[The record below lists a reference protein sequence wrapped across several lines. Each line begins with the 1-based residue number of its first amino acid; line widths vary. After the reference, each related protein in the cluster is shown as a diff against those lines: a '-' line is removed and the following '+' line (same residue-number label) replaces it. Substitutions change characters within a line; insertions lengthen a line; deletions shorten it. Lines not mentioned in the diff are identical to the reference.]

1 MKYADSFKDLKIHV
15 WNNFLSRRK
24 IAKACEELISS
35 HVEMVDAIS
44 ENIKN
49 VENQICEWQKIQEED
64 PKYDFNEEIE
74 VFQLIAD
81 FYRVNGRL
89 VLIELDV
96 KTAYKHI
103 FLAKSDYE
111 YRFFA
116 RRIYTLMYESDKGL
130 VGPIGQMV
138 KRLEEKVDDRILK
151 IYQDEHSKLCD
162 FLNKHHEELKDI
174 RNSNEAHKFSDFEV
188 QLESIKNLSVAG
200 SMSLIQEFNVYLA
213 NLTMVFMVVQ
223 GALSKKLSEI
233 VALKI
238 GRKSG
243 E

>member
-1 MKYADSFKDLKIHV
+1 MTFADSCEDLGIHV

-24 IAKACEELISS
+24 IAKACEELIRS

-44 ENIKN
+44 ENIEN
-49 VENQICEWQKIQEED
+49 VENQICKWQKIQEED
-64 PKYDFNEEIE
+64 SKYDFNEEIE
-74 VFQLIAD
+74 IFQLIAD

-96 KTAYKHI
+96 NTAYKHI

-130 VGPIGQMV
+130 VVPIGQMV
-138 KRLEEKVDDRILK
+138 KRLEEKVDAGILK
-151 IYQDEHSKLCD
+151 LYKDEHSKLCG
-162 FLNKHHEELKDI
+162 FLNEHHDELKDI

-188 QLESIKNLSVAG
+188 QLESIKNLSVAK
-200 SMSLIQEFNVYLA
+200 SMSLIQEFNVHLA

-223 GALSKKLSEI
+223 GALSKKLNEI
-233 VALKI
+233 AKRKI
-238 GRKSG
+238 GL
-243 E
+243 

>member
-24 IAKACEELISS
+24 ITKAGEELIRT
-35 HVEMVDAIS
+35 HIDMVDSIS
-44 ENIKN
+44 VNIVD
-49 VENQICEWQKIQEED
+49 VENQIQEWQKLQSEA
-64 PKYDFNEEIE
+64 PKYDFHEEIE
-74 VFQLIAD
+74 IFQLIAD

-96 KTAYKHI
+96 NTAYKHI

-116 RRIYTLMYESDKGL
+116 RRIYTLMYESNKGL
-130 VGPIGQMV
+130 VVPIGQMM
-138 KRLEEKVDDRILK
+138 KRLEEKVDAGILK
-151 IYQDEHSKLCD
+151 LYKDEHKKLYD
-162 FLNKHHEELKDI
+162 FLDKHHEELKDV
-174 RNSNEAHKFSDFEV
+174 RNSNEAHKFRDFEV
-188 QLESIKNLSVAG
+188 QLESIKNLSVAR

-223 GALSKKLSEI
+223 GALSKCLSGI
-233 VALKI
+233 VKKK
-238 GRKSG
+238 GCSK
-243 E
+243 

>member
-1 MKYADSFKDLKIHV
+1 MTFADSCEDLGIDV

-24 IAKACEELISS
+24 IAKACEELIRS

-44 ENIKN
+44 ENIEN
-49 VENQICEWQKIQEED
+49 VENQICKWQKIQEED
-64 PKYDFNEEIE
+64 SKYDFNEEIE
-74 VFQLIAD
+74 IFQLIAD

-96 KTAYKHI
+96 NTAYKHI

-130 VGPIGQMV
+130 VVPIGQMV
-138 KRLEEKVDDRILK
+138 KRLEEKVDAGILK
-151 IYQDEHSKLCD
+151 LYKDEHSKLCG
-162 FLNKHHEELKDI
+162 FLNEHHDELKDI

-188 QLESIKNLSVAG
+188 QLESIKNLSVAK
-200 SMSLIQEFNVYLA
+200 SMSLIQEFNVHLA

-223 GALSKKLSEI
+223 GALSKKLNEI
-233 VALKI
+233 AKRKI
-238 GRKSG
+238 GL
-243 E
+243 